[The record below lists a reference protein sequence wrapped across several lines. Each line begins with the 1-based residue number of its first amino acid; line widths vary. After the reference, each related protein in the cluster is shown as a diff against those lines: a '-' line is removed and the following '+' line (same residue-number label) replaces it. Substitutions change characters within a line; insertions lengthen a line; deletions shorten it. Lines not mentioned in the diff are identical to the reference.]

1 MKKTASSSA
10 AIPRERRP
18 DGLQKLFLWL
28 IVLDYFLLSHFLLR
42 MDSMTLNA
50 GTTISFLL
58 FGYNGLLAY
67 LCFKRARRSGDFYII
82 YPTLAAI
89 LLAFILFLYFF
100 FLIA

>member
-1 MKKTASSSA
+1 MKRAASSSA
-10 AIPRERRP
+10 IVPSERRP
-18 DGLQKLFLWL
+18 DSLQKLFLWL

-42 MDSMTLNA
+42 MHSMTLNT

-58 FGYNGLLAY
+58 LGYNGLLSY